1 MVLVLTDPKWLS
13 PFKPHY
19 ESYGALGNSFMNLEC
34 SVYVFSF
41 KMDARVM
48 QGDVRGKNVWR
59 D

>member
-1 MVLVLTDPKWLS
+1 MVQNGLFS